1 MSFFVVQI
9 ETRTAEL
16 TQIYTFSFMFVKSK
30 QNQNII
36 LNYYIKAKLLLFL
49 YLGSSRGINRIFK
62 AFIFSKEKLGVKV
75 KDKTKFF
82 VLSHVELFLPSFIF

>member
-1 MSFFVVQI
+1 MSFFCVQI

-36 LNYYIKAKLLLFL
+36 LNYYIKAKLLFL
-49 YLGSSRGINRIFK
+49 YLESSRGINRILK

>member
-1 MSFFVVQI
+1 MPFFCVQI

-36 LNYYIKAKLLLFL
+36 LNYYIKAKLLFL
-49 YLGSSRGINRIFK
+49 YLGSSRGINRILK